1 LQESTLIEKFHY
13 QKNFVYSVLL
23 FQQLIASGT
32 HIIAKVVV
40 KDIDP
45 VTLTALRS
53 GIAAIGLLLI
63 ILIKRTKF
71 RFQKE
76 DYKSILFLS
85 FLAIPVNQ
93 FLFLLAI
100 KYTTP
105 TNASLLY
112 GTTPAV
118 VLLISLVTGKERV
131 NWVKG
136 LGVVVAFC
144 GIFIIVFERGIDFSS
159 EYAIGNL
166 LLFVAVI
173 AWALYTIQ
181 GRILILRYGA
191 FTTSSITMIFGAI
204 MFIPIGIFNV
214 ADFDYSGLTIG
225 HWGGLF
231 YLAMVTSIFA
241 YFLWYYALGRIAATK
256 VAVFSNLQP
265 IFTTILAIV
274 ILGQAIST
282 VFIIG
287 GSIALA
293 GVVLAQFG

>member
-1 LQESTLIEKFHY
+1 MFIYF
-13 QKNFVYSVLL
+13 VLL

-100 KYTTP
+100 KFTTP

-118 VLLISLVTGKERV
+118 VLLISFITGKERV
-131 NWVKG
+131 NWKKG
-136 LGVVVAFC
+136 IGVVIAFC
-144 GIFIIVFERGIDFSS
+144 GIFIIVFERGIDFRS

-166 LLFVAVI
+166 LLCVAVV

-181 GRILILRYGA
+181 GRILILKYGA
-191 FTTSSITMIFGAI
+191 FETSAITMILGTVL
-204 MFIPIGIFNV
+204 FIPAGMINVIDFN
-214 ADFDYSGLTIG
+214 FSELTINQWSGLM
-225 HWGGLF
+225 

-241 YFLWYYALGRIAATK
+241 YFLWYYALSRIAATK
-256 VAVFSNLQP
+256 VAIFTNLQP
-265 IFTTILAIV
+265 IFTTILAI
-274 ILGQAIST
+274 ILLDQTISIA
-282 VFIIG
+282 FIIG
-287 GSIALA
+287 GSIALV
-293 GVVLAQFG
+293 GVVLSQFA